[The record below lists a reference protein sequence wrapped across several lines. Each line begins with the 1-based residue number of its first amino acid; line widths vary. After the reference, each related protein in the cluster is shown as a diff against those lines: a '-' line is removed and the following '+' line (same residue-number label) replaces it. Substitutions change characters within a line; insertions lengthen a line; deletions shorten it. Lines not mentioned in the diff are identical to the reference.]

1 MNIKDIEEKLP
12 NGFRGSVLR
21 KIIVR
26 NRSYELKLYLDI
38 DTGTEIKKGILTIIE
53 LVYFVLD
60 DSETDIL
67 ANIDKGI
74 RLSGSGT
81 IESMEE
87 EVHIPGPY
95 DEEAFRH
102 YFYLPD
108 FGEYIFISGKDC
120 RFEWEER

>member
-1 MNIKDIEEKLP
+1 MRIQEIENSLP

-26 NRSYELKLYLDI
+26 NRAYELKLYLDI
-38 DTGTEIKKGILTIIE
+38 DTGSEIKKGVLTIIN
-53 LVYFVLD
+53 LVYFIVD

-67 ANIDKGI
+67 GTIGEGI
-74 RLSGSGT
+74 RISTSGT
-81 IESMEE
+81 LESLEQ
-87 EVHIPGPY
+87 EVNVPEPY
-95 DEEAFRH
+95 EEEAFRY

-120 RFEWEER
+120 EFTWES